1 MPDELLNHFITVVIP
16 LQDSHPIPTKPP
28 KSIPKRAADDFVGTK
43 SAGLVE
49 LETNRWIKKSKSET
63 MH

>member
-16 LQDSHPIPTKPP
+16 LLQDSHPIPTKPP

-43 SAGLVE
+43 SAGVVE
-49 LETNRWIKKSKSET
+49 LENK
-63 MH
+63 